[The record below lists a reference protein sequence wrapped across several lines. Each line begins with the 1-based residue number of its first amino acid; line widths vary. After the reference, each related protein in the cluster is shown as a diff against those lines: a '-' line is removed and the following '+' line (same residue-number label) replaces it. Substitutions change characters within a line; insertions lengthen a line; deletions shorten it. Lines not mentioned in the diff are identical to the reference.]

1 MTHRNTSAD
10 QLGFD
15 SLLAKADD
23 DNRAREFERETG
35 HLPDN
40 YDEAIPYYRQL
51 IDRNHAAMLAADM
64 DESAHLHDE
73 AHKLAL
79 RLNGGEPGIL
89 AHEDAPGYVLDRET
103 AAPSGTVPL
112 WGQTGDFIITVGA
125 MRVRIELDGMFGI
138 GACHSFWP
146 GFSAHAVDYD
156 RPFLSA
162 TGYRSFL
169 GIYAE
174 PVPNLLPDE
183 FARKVIA
190 AYVTRDLNGKPV
202 AIDKQYRERAAS

>member
-1 MTHRNTSAD
+1 MTNHNPPAD

-23 DNRAREFERETG
+23 ENRARTFERETG
-35 HLPDN
+35 HLPDS
-40 YDEAIPYYRQL
+40 YDEAIPFYRQL
-51 IDRNHAAMLAADM
+51 IDRNHAAMMAADV
-64 DESAHLHDE
+64 DEVLRLHGE

-89 AHEDAPGYVLDRET
+89 AHEDAPGYVLEREI
-103 AAPSGTVPL
+103 AAPTGTVPL
-112 WGQTGDFIITVGA
+112 WGQTGEFVITMDA
-125 MRVRIELDGMFGI
+125 MRVRVELDGMFGI

-146 GFSAHAVDYD
+146 GFSAHAVDFD
-156 RPFLSA
+156 CPFLSQ

-169 GIYAE
+169 GIHAE
-174 PVPNLLPDE
+174 PVPDLTPDE

-202 AIDKQYRERAAS
+202 AIEQRYRERAAS